1 LYIAN
6 ATRPDLSQAVNRMA
20 SYCNEPTS
28 VHWRMVKRIMRYLKG
43 TINLGIMYQRD
54 INPELIAYSDSDYAG
69 DIDTRRSTSGYVSLK
84 NGAPI
89 AWKSKKQEIVAQ
101 STAEAEYVA
110 LFYATQDVVWIRNLL
125 KELREKDQRATTI
138 FEDNQASIKISEN
151 PVHHPRTKHISTKYH
166 FTREMIKNG
175 QVQLQFCPTEMMI
188 ADVLTKPL
196 ARDRFQRLTKAMGM
210 IVEPA

>member
-1 LYIAN
+1 
-6 ATRPDLSQAVNRMA
+6 MA

-28 VHWRMVKRIMRYLKG
+28 VHWQMMKRILRYLKG

-69 DIDTRRSTSGYVSLK
+69 DIDTRQSTSGYVSLK

-89 AWKSKKQEIVAQ
+89 AWKSKKQEIAAQ
-101 STAEAEYVA
+101 STVEAEYVA

-125 KELREKDQRATTI
+125 KELREKDQRATII

-188 ADVLTKPL
+188 ADVLTKP
-196 ARDRFQRLTKAMGM
+196 DFN
-210 IVEPA
+210 VS